1 MKKIYAFFF
10 LIYSLNLSSQD
21 TFIGLSYGGESLVGL
36 PGVEY
41 HHNFKDQNNSRGY
54 ISLGVNIFFIE
65 TFKYTLKVSPG
76 YQYKSSFVESSF
88 AFTGMSN
95 RNQKYNHLSFSPKI
109 GFGKKTRFK
118 VGPTFYLSRS
128 GYLPGGIHDAGKIKN
143 MNFSFDIFT
152 LMENKK
158 KE

>member
-1 MKKIYAFFF
+1 MRKILVF
-10 LIYSLNLSSQD
+10 LSLFVTINLHAQD
-21 TFIGLSYGGESLVGL
+21 SYVGISYGAESLVGL
-36 PGVEY
+36 PGFEY
-41 HHNFKDQNNSRGY
+41 RQNFSEKSNSRGY
-54 ISLGVNIFFIE
+54 ISLGVDIFFIE
-65 TFKYTLKVSPG
+65 TFKYTFKVAPG

-95 RNQKYNHLSFSPKI
+95 RGKKYNHISITPKV
-109 GFGKKTRFK
+109 GYGKKTRFK
-118 VGPTFYLSRS
+118 LGPTFYLSRS